1 MEWTIEEAESLEG
14 RRCVFGD
21 PFLLAGARPRPR
33 PANITLSP
41 LNRERDRAL
50 QLSQLERLRAECV
63 LEPTPVVEVGDQAPA
78 RVGQQ
83 PAPCQSPR

>member
-1 MEWTIEEAESLEG
+1 VEWTIEEAENLEG

-41 LNRERDRAL
+41 VQSRAGPCTATVAAGEA
-50 QLSQLERLRAECV
+50 QGRVRPRANSC
-63 LEPTPVVEVGDQAPA
+63 
-78 RVGQQ
+78 R
-83 PAPCQSPR
+83 